1 MKGTVG
7 HCLRLRQARNDL
19 KAFKSRQKDPSIILG
34 LMTHVGLVSLLPP
47 REVVKPMFELY
58 FRTVEKTFRIIHE
71 PSFWVDFEKYSKDP
85 STAPCGLVVQ
95 QLLMLACVKCM
106 VPEECQT
113 YVGASSSSR
122 ETAISWVQASE
133 SWYNSMSRKHVTIV
147 NYQVRCLLLL
157 AKRLNSIKEKQ
168 IWAWS
173 CDLLRFG
180 MSAGLHR
187 EPSLLKGKISP
198 FDQEM
203 RRRLWAT
210 MVELEL
216 QMSIERGMPSSSV
229 GVAMDARAPANIDD
243 EEFEDSFSQQD
254 PVSKPWQECT
264 SNSYLHASHRSLPLR
279 ISLSA
284 VLNNPT
290 DNLSFDDVRHYEQ
303 KIVHELNALPP
314 WAHPE
319 SPRDPRSEVTA
330 VLLNAQLRQYLI
342 LLHAPFARQ
351 TRHDPQSSY
360 SRSVCLDSCTVTLQ
374 SYIRLAESG
383 NHFLSM
389 IRDDILPASI
399 SMCHNLFLST
409 TSTCRSISLSYV
421 LLISYSPLAAY
432 RFIFRDG
439 STHAQSVGDC

>member
-1 MKGTVG
+1 MKDTIR
-7 HCLRLRQARNDL
+7 HCPQLRQARGNL
-19 KAFKSRQKDPSIILG
+19 KAFKHRQKDPSIILA
-34 LMTHVGLVSLLPP
+34 LVTHLGLVSLLPP
-47 REVVKPMFELY
+47 REVTKPMFELY
-58 FRTVEKTFRIIHE
+58 FRTVEKTFRIVHE
-71 PSFWVDFEKYSKDP
+71 PSFWIEFEKYSKDP
-85 STAPCGLVVQ
+85 PTTPCGLVVQ

-106 VPEECQT
+106 SPEEYRT

-122 ETAISWVQASE
+122 ETAISWIQASE
-133 SWYNSMSRKHVTIV
+133 SWYNSVSRKHVTIV

-198 FDQEM
+198 FNQEM

-229 GVAMDARAPANIDD
+229 GVAMDARAPANIND
-243 EEFEDSFSQQD
+243 EEFQDSFSQQD
-254 PVSKPWQECT
+254 PVSKPWRECT
-264 SNSYLHASHRSLPLR
+264 STTYLHVSHRSLPLR

-284 VLNNPT
+284 ILNNPT
-290 DNLSFDDVRHYEQ
+290 INLSFDDVRHYEQ
-303 KIVHELNALPP
+303 KIVHELNTLPL

-319 SPRDPRSEVTA
+319 SPRDPRSEATA
-330 VLLNAQLRQYLI
+330 VLLNVQLRQYLI

-351 TRHDPQSSY
+351 ARHDPQFSY
-360 SRSVCLDSCTVTLQ
+360 SRSVCLDSCRMILQ
-374 SYIRLAESG
+374 SHIRLGKSG

-389 IRDDILPASI
+389 LRGDILQASL

-409 TSTCRSISLSYV
+409 TSTFRSLSLSYV
-421 LLISYSPLAAY
+421 LLISYRRHAASQ
-432 RFIFRDG
+432 FILCDR
-439 STHAQSVGDC
+439 STHAHCA